1 MSQTLAL
8 TVNGQSANVT
18 VDDPQMPLLYA
29 LRNELN
35 LKGPHYGCGLQQCG
49 ACTVHVDGEAVRS
62 CQFPVANAVG
72 KRVVT
77 LEGLGT
83 PERPHPLQAAFI
95 AEQAVQC
102 GYCSNGM
109 IMQSA
114 AFLAKTLRPTEEQV
128 KQELV
133 NNICRC
139 GTHPRVVAAV
149 MRASRGG

>member
-8 TVNGQSANVT
+8 TVNGQSASVT

-35 LKGPHYGCGLQQCG
+35 LKGPRFGCGLAQCG

-62 CQFPVANAVG
+62 CVFPVSNAVG

-83 PERPHPLQAAFI
+83 PERPHPVQAAFI

-102 GYCSNGM
+102 GYCLNGM

-114 AFLAKTLRPTEEQV
+114 ALLAKTPRPTEDQV

-133 NNICRC
+133 SNICRC

-149 MRASRGG
+149 MRAARGG

>member
-1 MSQTLAL
+1 MGQTLAM
-8 TVNGQSANVT
+8 TVNGRPASVT

-29 LRNELN
+29 LRNELG
-35 LKGPHYGCGLQQCG
+35 LRGPHFGCGLAQCG

-62 CQFPVANAVG
+62 CVVTVASAAG
-72 KRVVT
+72 RQVVT

-83 PERPHPLQAAFI
+83 PERPHALQAAFI

-102 GYCSNGM
+102 GYCTNGM
-109 IMQSA
+109 IMEAA
-114 AFLAKTLRPTEEQV
+114 AFLRRTPRPTEAQV
-128 KQELV
+128 REALA

-149 MRASRGG
+149 MRAAAQG